1 MSPDQSCLHAGGKN
15 KRYTCGQTHLFYCIQ
30 VLWEPGVAAAELPEA
45 AWAQLARTE
54 LGGEDGQEETVT
66 TDTPLLVNIKGC
78 GYPPDTVCDTYYET
92 HKVGMVYIV
101 RDGFDQHQATIS
113 VSEQ

>member
-1 MSPDQSCLHAGGKN
+1 M
-15 KRYTCGQTHLFYCIQ
+15 
-30 VLWEPGVAAAELPEA
+30 WEPDVATAELPEA

-78 GYPPDTVCDTYYET
+78 GYPPDTVCDTYYEA
-92 HKVGMVYIV
+92 HKVEMVYMGV
-101 RDGFDQHQATIS
+101 PYFQTENPLSPPLSTHNATTTATHPHHHHFS
-113 VSEQ
+113 QGPEM